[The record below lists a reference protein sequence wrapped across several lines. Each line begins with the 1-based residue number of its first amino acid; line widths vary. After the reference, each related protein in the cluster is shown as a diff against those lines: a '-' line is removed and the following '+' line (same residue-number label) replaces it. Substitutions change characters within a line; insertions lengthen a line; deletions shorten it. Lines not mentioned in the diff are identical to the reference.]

1 MAIER
6 SKGKARPAL
15 PRSSD
20 LAVPQPPLDPR
31 QGRDANGRFSPGNRT
46 ARGRGWKRALGKL
59 AGDELAPELR
69 QLAGDAGSLYRAR
82 LAELPHQ
89 GPTVSSLV
97 AEGARSSVLS
107 ARFAA
112 RAFELGLDTDAGRA
126 ALETS
131 MRLGQRAE
139 RTSISAIDI
148 ASRLATADERRRPSG
163 LTALRAEVEAGTSKR
178 RRNGGSRAVSRP
190 RQGRGPSD
198 VIDAA
203 GEPSDGATEGAE

>member
-20 LAVPQPPLDPR
+20 LAVPQPPPDPR
-31 QGRDANGRFSPGNRT
+31 QGRDVNGRFTSGNRT
-46 ARGRGWKRALGKL
+46 ARGRGWKRAIGQL
-59 AGDELAPELR
+59 AGSELAPELR

-82 LAELPHQ
+82 LGELPHQ

-148 ASRLATADERRRPSG
+148 AVRLAVADERRHPSG
-163 LTALRAEVEAGTSKR
+163 LAALRAEVEAGTPR
-178 RRNGGSRAVSRP
+178 RARSAGSRALSRP

-198 VIDAA
+198 AIDAPS
-203 GEPSDGATEGAE
+203 EPSGAATEPTE